1 MHDRLVAHLK
11 SFYLSRHVFVVDEY
25 FVQFESVEAL
35 LCSYAKNDISEILVG
50 AEGTN
55 QKCFNLE
62 SSSGGYFGPVH
73 YFRS

>member
-1 MHDRLVAHLK
+1 MHDRFVAHLK

-50 AEGTN
+50 GRR
-55 QKCFNLE
+55 
-62 SSSGGYFGPVH
+62 H
-73 YFRS
+73 

>member
-1 MHDRLVAHLK
+1 MLVRKKTILEK
-11 SFYLSRHVFVVDEY
+11 LW
-25 FVQFESVEAL
+25 FE
-35 LCSYAKNDISEILVG
+35 

-55 QKCFNLE
+55 QKCFNFE